1 MTRLRMWPSSNKVV
15 DTVWETLLPD
25 QLGLSEVLFKKTT
38 LDLLFIGGHRAS
50 LSCGTRALNFA
61 H

>member
-15 DTVWETLLPD
+15 DTVWETLLSD
-25 QLGLSEVLFKKTT
+25 LLGLSEVLFKKTS
-38 LDLLFIGGHRAS
+38 LNLRIYRRLQAS
-50 LSCGTRALNFA
+50 LSCGTRALKFA

>member
-15 DTVWETLLPD
+15 VTVWETLLSD
-25 QLGLSEVLFKKTT
+25 LLGLSEVLFKKTT
-38 LDLLFIGGHRAS
+38 LDLLFLSGGFGPVFPA
-50 LSCGTRALNFA
+50 ALA